1 MPKITMN
8 VDKKFDKVL
17 SEHVSKNRRKTL
29 CISVRGTQVVLSGE
43 ENCVEV
49 ALENK
54 DEMTVGE
61 LMETMKVME
70 VEEED
75 DEMKFK
81 TTENIEFPPFR
92 VKFKG
97 KQWTTLRAREALT
110 KVLSILGFGKGGTKS
125 FKVATDEPA
134 GWPDS
139 HSFLAFEYPSY
150 ANMKV
155 ANDIIESI
163 FNHYGL
169 DANTHPF
176 TTEEPKTPPKK
187 KKRVR
192 EEENIVE
199 VTDDPN
205 DNSLHGDP
213 DHEEQA
219 IVEEQV
225 PQPGKK
231 RKIGEYEKI
240 RNKNI
245 EERKEIE
252 RILGI
257 IPHSKES

>member
-1 MPKITMN
+1 MN

-17 SEHVSKNRRKTL
+17 NEHVSKNRRRTL
-29 CISVRGTQVVLSGE
+29 CLSVRGNQVVLSGE
-43 ENCVEV
+43 ETCVEV

-54 DEMTVGE
+54 EEMTVGD
-61 LMETMKVME
+61 LMEAMKLMGGD
-70 VEEED
+70 ED
-75 DEMKFK
+75 DEEMKFK

-97 KQWTTLRAREALT
+97 KKWTTLRAREELS

-125 FKVATDEPA
+125 FKVAADEPA
-134 GWPDS
+134 GWPDA
-139 HSFLAFEYPSY
+139 HSFVAFEYPSY

-155 ANDIIESI
+155 ANDIIESL
-163 FNHYGL
+163 FNYHGL

-192 EEENIVE
+192 ETENIVE
-199 VTDDPN
+199 ETDDPN

-213 DHEEQA
+213 EHDEQPT
-219 IVEEQV
+219 VEEHV
-225 PQPGKK
+225 RQPGKK
-231 RKIGEYEKI
+231 RIIGEYEMI
-240 RNKNI
+240 RNRNI
-245 EERKEIE
+245 EERKKME

-257 IPHSKES
+257 RPHSNESL